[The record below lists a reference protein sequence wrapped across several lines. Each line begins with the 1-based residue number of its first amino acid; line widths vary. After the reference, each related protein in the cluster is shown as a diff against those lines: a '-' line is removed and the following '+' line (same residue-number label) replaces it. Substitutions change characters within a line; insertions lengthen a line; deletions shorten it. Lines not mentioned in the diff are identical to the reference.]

1 MTNNQPVMKQ
11 KQYKQLNNLIGW
23 GIFLIASITYVLTI
37 EPTASFWDCP
47 EFILSCNKLEVG
59 HPPGAPFFML
69 TGNFFSLFAK
79 DPSQVAYMINLMNA
93 LLSAGCILFLFWSIT
108 HLAQKLTCPN
118 LNELTVRQAV
128 VIFGSGTVGALAYT
142 WSDTF
147 WFSAVE
153 GEVYAYSSLFTAL
166 VFWLILKWENDADH
180 AHSDRWL
187 ILIAYLIGLSIG
199 VHLLNLL
206 CIPAIVWVYFFK
218 KRPHASWKS
227 STVVLMVSTLL
238 IAVVLYGIVPGIVKM
253 GGYFEL
259 LCVNRL
265 GLPFNSGLV
274 TYLVLLAACL
284 IWGIY
289 ESYVGKSMPRI
300 NLSFLLCI
308 LLLGIPFC
316 GYGVSS
322 LVAGICITGMIAFY
336 LFGRIPDKW
345 RISIRTINTTLIAF
359 MMMIIGY
366 SSYALIMIRSAANT
380 PMDQNSPE
388 DIFTLGEY
396 LAREQYGTRPL
407 FYGKTYTSRPSIK
420 EVEGGCIYEVTEGA
434 PTYRPKLKQ
443 TPDEK
448 DSYEKIPG
456 RQDYV
461 YAQNMLFPR
470 MYSNEH
476 ADSYERWL
484 GGMEGHKVPY
494 NECGDIQMIKV
505 PTQWENLLFL
515 IRYQINFMYWRYFL
529 WNFAGRQNDNL
540 GQGEIENGNWIT
552 GIRFIDNILI
562 GDQTLLPDVLKNNKG
577 RNVYFCL
584 PLLLGI
590 IGLCWQLHNGHKGL
604 QQAAIVGILFFM
616 TGLAIVLY
624 LNQTPDQV
632 RERDYAYAGS
642 FYAFAIWIGLG
653 VAGIASFLEK
663 KLHMRGTA
671 ILTVLICLPVP
682 LQMLGQNWDDHDRS
696 NRYTCRDFGQ
706 NYLNSVT
713 TEGNPI
719 LLSFADNDSFPLW
732 YNQEVEG
739 IRTDV
744 RVCNLSYLPTDWYI
758 DQMRRPAHDSPAL
771 PIHWTK
777 ADYINGKNDVVS
789 IQPDLKP
796 VIEKFYRENP
806 QEAEEAFG
814 KHPFELKHILEYWV
828 RNPQMGQQ
836 VIPTDTA
843 FIPIDKEAVRHSGM
857 KMVDS
862 IPDFMEI
869 PFKDRRL
876 LSKGDLMV
884 YEILANTNW
893 ERPIYFNINLS
904 KQLYLNLMEYFIQEG
919 LSYRISPFKNPK
931 GGPVIDSEK
940 MYDNLMHKFHFG
952 GIEQPNIYL
961 EETSRRMCDTHRRL
975 FVDLSSQLL
984 NEGRYERA
992 LEVLDYCEKVIP
1004 ATNVPH
1010 DFLYG
1015 KSKQMADNY
1024 LRLDEVKK
1032 AENILK
1038 QLAETSTQFVAWY
1051 LSLDNNRFIQSY
1063 ENCVRHIYL
1072 LDEICKSWKLTNDP
1086 KTGKASAIAEH
1097 YQKQFEELYQMFG
1110 QRTKLFK

>member
-1 MTNNQPVMKQ
+1 MINNLSVMKQ
-11 KQYKQLNNLIGW
+11 KQYKQLNNVIGW
-23 GIFLIASITYVLTI
+23 TIFLIASVTYVLTI

-69 TGNFFSLFAK
+69 TGNVFSLFAN
-79 DPSQVAYMINLMNA
+79 DSSQVAYMVNLMNA

-108 HLAQKLTCPN
+108 HLAQKLICPN
-118 LNELTVRQAV
+118 LNELTTSQV
-128 VIFGSGTVGALAYT
+128 VTILGSGAVGALTYT

-166 VFWLILKWENDADH
+166 VFWLILKWENDANH

-187 ILIAYLIGLSIG
+187 ILIAYLTGLSIG

-206 CIPAIVWVYFFK
+206 CIPAVVWVYYFK
-218 KRPHASWKS
+218 RRPLASWKGS
-227 STVVLMVSTLL
+227 LVVLMVSALL

-259 LCVNRL
+259 LCVNGL
-265 GLPFNSGLV
+265 SLPFNSGLV
-274 TYLVLLAACL
+274 IYILLMAACL
-284 IWGIY
+284 IWGVY
-289 ESYVGKSMPRI
+289 ESYIGKSILRT
-300 NLSFLLCI
+300 NLSFLFSI
-308 LLLGIPFC
+308 LLLGIPFY
-316 GYGVSS
+316 GHGVSS
-322 LVAGICITGMIAFY
+322 LAIGTCTTGMIAYY
-336 LFGRIPDKW
+336 LFGHIPGNW
-345 RISIRTINTTLIAF
+345 RMSIRTINTTLISL
-359 MMMIIGY
+359 MMILVGY
-366 SSYALIMIRSAANT
+366 SSYALILIRSAANT

-388 DIFTLGEY
+388 DVFTLGEY

-407 FYGKTYTSRPSIK
+407 IYGKTYTSRPSIK
-420 EVEGGCIYEVTEGA
+420 ETESGCQYEVKESS
-434 PTYRPKLKQ
+434 PTYRPKLKGS
-443 TPDEK
+443 PDEK
-448 DSYEKIPG
+448 DCYEKITG
-456 RQDYV
+456 GQDYV
-461 YAQNMLFPR
+461 YAQNMWFPR
-470 MYSNEH
+470 MYSKDH

-484 GGMEGHKVPY
+484 GGMKGHSVPY
-494 NECGDIQMIKV
+494 NECGDIQMVKV

-515 IRYQINFMYWRYFL
+515 FRYQINFMYWRYFL

-552 GIRFIDNILI
+552 GIPIIDNVLI

-590 IGLCWQLHNGHKGL
+590 IGLCWQLNNGYKGR

-653 VAGIASFLEK
+653 VAGIASLLEK
-663 KLHMRGTA
+663 YLHLKGA
-671 ILTVLICLPVP
+671 SILSVVICLLVP
-682 LQMLGQNWDDHDRS
+682 LQMVGQTWDDHDRS

-706 NYLNSVT
+706 NYLNSVSE
-713 TEGNPI
+713 EGKPI
-719 LLSFADNDSFPLW
+719 IFSYADNDSFPLW

-758 DQMRRPAHDSPAL
+758 DQMRQPAYDSPAL
-771 PIHWTK
+771 PISWTK
-777 ADYINGKNDVVS
+777 ADYINGKNDVVRV
-789 IQPDLKP
+789 QPDLKP
-796 VIEKFYRENP
+796 IVEKFFRDNP
-806 QEAEEAFG
+806 KEAEKAFG
-814 KHPFELKHILEYWV
+814 ENPFELKNILEHWV
-828 RNPQMGQQ
+828 RNPQLGQQ

-843 FIPIDKEAVRHSGM
+843 VIPIDKESVRRSGM
-857 KMVDS
+857 KMADT
-862 IPDFMEI
+862 IPDYMEVS
-869 PFKDRRL
+869 FKDRQL
-876 LSKGDLMV
+876 LTKGDLMV

-893 ERPIYFNINLS
+893 ERPIYINTNLS
-904 KQLYLNLMEYFIQEG
+904 THLYLNLMDYFILEG

-931 GGPVIDSEK
+931 GGPIIDSDK
-940 MYDNLMHKFHFG
+940 LYDNLMHKFRFG

-961 EETSRRMCDTHRRL
+961 EETSRRMCDSHRRL

-984 NEGRYERA
+984 TEGRPERA
-992 LEVLDYCEKVIP
+992 LEVLEYCEKVIP
-1004 ATNVPH
+1004 STNVPH

-1024 LRLDEVKK
+1024 LKLNQTKQ
-1032 AENILK
+1032 AENILA
-1038 QLAETSTQFVAWY
+1038 QLAETSSQYIAWY
-1051 LSLDNNRFIQSY
+1051 LSLDNSRFIQSY
-1063 ENCVRHIYL
+1063 ESCVRHVYM
-1072 LDEICKSWKLTNDP
+1072 LDEVCKSLGVIKDLN
-1086 KTGKASAIAEH
+1086 TGKSCTSSEH
-1097 YQKQFEELYQMFG
+1097 YLQQFAELYQ
-1110 QRTKLFK
+1110 LFNKRIKQFK